1 MSQHEPGGLRASLAA
16 RSPREQRLI
25 LLAALVVGL
34 GLMLSLAE
42 WVWSEQARLRSALPG
57 AQATLARM
65 QDDAA
70 ALSQLARQARPQSVP
85 LATAARAAH
94 AAGVSRGL
102 HLETAESGNGI
113 TASGQG
119 RFDAVIDWLAS
130 VQADQRLRLARVVL
144 TSRDGSTHFEVSL
157 TQ

>member
-1 MSQHEPGGLRASLAA
+1 MNQHNAGGLRASLAA

-25 LLAALVVGL
+25 LIAGLVVGL
-34 GLMLSLAE
+34 GLVLSLAE
-42 WVWSEQARLRSALPG
+42 WVWSEQSRLRSALPG
-57 AQATLARM
+57 AQAALARM

-70 ALSQLARQARPQSVP
+70 ALSQLARQTRPQPVP

-102 HLETAESGNGI
+102 SLETAESGNSLS
-113 TASGQG
+113 ASGHG
-119 RFDAVIDWLAS
+119 RFDAIVDWLAS
-130 VQADQRLRLARVVL
+130 VQADQRLRPVRVVL

-157 TQ
+157 AP